1 MAIAQKLPSM
11 YPAGYSDAGGLI
23 SYGTKVVDTWPAMA
37 GFIDKIL
44 KGAKPGDLPV
54 QVITRRE
61 LIVNAKTARSLGLS
75 LPGELL
81 KRADSV
87 VD

>member
-1 MAIAQKLPSM
+1 VA
-11 YPAGYSDAGGLI
+11 
-23 SYGTKVVDTWPAMA
+23 DTWPAVP
-37 GFIDKIL
+37 GYIDKIL

-54 QVITRRE
+54 HVVTRRE
-61 LIVNAKTARSLGLS
+61 LVVNARTARSLGLA

>member
-1 MAIAQKLPSM
+1 MC
-11 YPAGYSDAGGLI
+11 PAAYSDAGGLV
-23 SYGTKVVDTWPAMA
+23 SYGTNVVDTWPAVP

-54 QVITRRE
+54 QVVTRRE
-61 LIVNAKTARSLGLS
+61 LTVNAKTAHNIGV
-75 LPGELL
+75 PIPAELL
-81 KRADSV
+81 TRADRV